1 MKADLNFQL
10 FMIGQLG
17 FQQIATKTDFQR
29 PVVARKATENM
40 YISLKNKKEL
50 VQQQCDKKH

>member
-1 MKADLNFQL
+1 MKADLNYQL

-29 PVVARKATENM
+29 PVLARKSTENM
-40 YISLKNKKEL
+40 YMGLKNKKEL
-50 VQQQCDKKH
+50 V